1 MKIIEK
7 TQKRR
12 IPKRIYVRVAAK
24 GFRKLTYDE
33 SDPKV
38 KSFLKIIERRR
49 RAYDKLA
56 D

>member
-7 TQKRR
+7 TKKRR
-12 IPKRIYVRVAAK
+12 IPKRMYVLEAEK
-24 GFRKLTYDE
+24 GFRKLSYDE

-38 KSFLKIIERRR
+38 QSFLKIIQRRR
-49 RAYDKLA
+49 RAYDRLA